1 MHLMLY
7 AFSAIAS
14 PSARAVQSWWSS
26 QGQSNRH
33 VGAELASLEPSWAR
47 ASPRETAHTC
57 LGVTSRRLV
66 CRRCRHGVRRG
77 ASLPSVS
84 RFAVGS
90 SHRAPGSSW
99 AGFSVSESGPGSGVG
114 SVTSMEVL
122 ERRQARKAVARWEKG
137 EQTVRYLIS
146 RGRLETVEV
155 EDLAASADALIAR
168 SALRVEA
175 TAEAALQ
182 AGDVD
187 GAYVAAYDAY
197 RIAAESLLVRQGL
210 RATGGDGSHM
220 AVEDA
225 VSAQFGTDI
234 PAFAKPTFERL
245 RRTRHTAQYFDP
257 AAAPITRSDASW
269 AIEKAQAALSGVQAL
284 LAASPPQRFG

>member
-1 MHLMLY
+1 
-7 AFSAIAS
+7 
-14 PSARAVQSWWSS
+14 
-26 QGQSNRH
+26 
-33 VGAELASLEPSWAR
+33 
-47 ASPRETAHTC
+47 
-57 LGVTSRRLV
+57 
-66 CRRCRHGVRRG
+66 
-77 ASLPSVS
+77 
-84 RFAVGS
+84 
-90 SHRAPGSSW
+90 
-99 AGFSVSESGPGSGVG
+99 
-114 SVTSMEVL
+114 
-122 ERRQARKAVARWEKG
+122 VARWKKG
-137 EQTVRYLIS
+137 EQTVRFLVS

-168 SALRVEA
+168 AALRVEA
-175 TAEAALQ
+175 TAAAALK

-197 RIAAESLLVRQGL
+197 RMAAESLLVRQGL

-257 AAAPITRSDASW
+257 AAAPITKSDASW
-269 AIEKAQAALSGVQAL
+269 AIEKATAALSGVQAL
-284 LAASPPQRFG
+284 LAASPPERFG